1 MNTQSSFLGIFVALI
16 SASMATVIA
25 QGPRLMATVADNAP
39 VTIAPEP
46 GRTPL
51 ATLAEGTQV
60 QVLGP
65 AEDGWYRIAFQD
77 NYLLGDRIGY
87 VRAEHLRMASAPLN
101 PTAGRGGKG
110 PGSSTT
116 PDEGRK
122 GSGSATN
129 RRALRGGLTDSSIA
143 EAIVAGRM
151 QKSVQG
157 LRLLE
162 NGQPWTQSSSASIMT
177 SRFRLQ
183 LHTPLAWIRQIASEA
198 ASDARTF
205 KLEDVTDEMTEPVLR
220 VTAYSAPTN
229 PSSPNRACWVRHV
242 VLRGATKDSVVQPL
256 SKVAFSEHVVSAT
269 GGSTVFEGVRL
280 TFPMDAVRRLRGP
293 RGDGEFF
300 IGVIGAAGE
309 EKDLKIIREY
319 LQDLPM

>member
-1 MNTQSSFLGIFVALI
+1 MC
-16 SASMATVIA
+16 ASMATVIA
-25 QGPRLMATVADNAP
+25 QGQRLMATIAENAP
-39 VTIAPEP
+39 VTIVPEP

-51 ATLAEGTQV
+51 ATLTEGTQV

-77 NYLLGDRIGY
+77 NYLLGDRVGY
-87 VRAEHLRMASAPLN
+87 VRAEYLRMASAPLN
-101 PTAGRGGKG
+101 ATSGRDGKGAAVAATPANALPANGGKA
-110 PGSSTT
+110 
-116 PDEGRK
+116 
-122 GSGSATN
+122 SGAAAN
-129 RRALRGGLTDSSIA
+129 RRASRGGLTDSSIA
-143 EAIVAGRM
+143 EAIVTGRM

-162 NGQPWTQSSSASIMT
+162 NGQPWTQSTSASIMT

-183 LHTPLAWIRQIASEA
+183 IHTPLAWIKQIASDA
-198 ASDARTF
+198 ASEARTF

-220 VTAYSAPTN
+220 VTAYSSPTS
-229 PSSPNRACWVRHV
+229 PSSRNRACWVRHV
-242 VLRGATKDSVVQPL
+242 VLRGATGDSVVQPL
-256 SKVAFSEHVVSAT
+256 SKVAFSEHVVSGA
-269 GGSTVFEGVRL
+269 GGSTVFEGLRL

-300 IGVIGAAGE
+300 IGVIGVAGE
-309 EKDLKIIREY
+309 EKDLKITREY